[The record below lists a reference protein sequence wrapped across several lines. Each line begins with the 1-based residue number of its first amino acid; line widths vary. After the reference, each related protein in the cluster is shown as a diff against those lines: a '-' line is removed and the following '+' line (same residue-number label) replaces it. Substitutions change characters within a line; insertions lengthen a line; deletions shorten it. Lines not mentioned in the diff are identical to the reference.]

1 VAVAAPARLT
11 VEQAATVFRRAAE
24 LEAAGVRGDAVLDD
38 QALEDAGREVGLYP
52 ASIREALAEL
62 RGGALVPGPAITWG
76 TVSSSRAVAGP
87 RGDVLA
93 ALDDVARRNLLGV
106 VRSTGAETV
115 WARSPGL
122 SSVVVRSLRGR
133 RHHPLLALTEL
144 RATLVEAPSRPIRVR
159 LEGSLVFP
167 WRLLTARSQL
177 LVAAGLAGGA
187 TLSLASPGLDGLDA
201 AGALAAAVG
210 FGSGLKSY
218 RRSVLAVE
226 VTLDGI
232 LDCMAV
238 GLQVPPHQPPEDSW
252 QV

>member
-1 VAVAAPARLT
+1 MAAPARLN

-38 QALEDAGREVGLYP
+38 QALEDAGREVGLSP

-115 WARSPGL
+115 WVPSGFDSRGASSSRGACSRPAASCSWRPGSPGERRC
-122 SSVVVRSLRGR
+122 RS
-133 RHHPLLALTEL
+133 HP
-144 RATLVEAPSRPIRVR
+144 RAWTGWTPPAPSPPPSAS
-159 LEGSLVFP
+159 G
-167 WRLLTARSQL
+167 
-177 LVAAGLAGGA
+177 AA
-187 TLSLASPGLDGLDA
+187 
-201 AGALAAAVG
+201 
-210 FGSGLKSY
+210 
-218 RRSVLAVE
+218 
-226 VTLDGI
+226 
-232 LDCMAV
+232 
-238 GLQVPPHQPPEDSW
+238 
-252 QV
+252 